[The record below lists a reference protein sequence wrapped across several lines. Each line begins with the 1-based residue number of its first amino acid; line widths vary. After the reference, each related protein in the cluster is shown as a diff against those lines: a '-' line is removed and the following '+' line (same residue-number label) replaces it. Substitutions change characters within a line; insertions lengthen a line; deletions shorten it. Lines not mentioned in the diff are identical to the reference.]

1 MGQQNVAVIGMTA
14 TSTPM
19 SSDRG
24 FTFVESLVS
33 VSILA
38 VGLLGLAAV
47 LSAGLT
53 RLTSAPT
60 ELVARQKIQE
70 AVESVYMAR
79 DTRVL
84 TWASVRNEHG
94 GTGSDGGVFA
104 DGPQPLRDP
113 GPDGLVNTADDGGIE
128 TLVDPGPDLIA
139 GTEDDA
145 QVPLNQFTREIRIRD
160 VTANLRELQVTV
172 TVKGPH
178 GLRSY
183 VLTTFISSYV

>member
-1 MGQQNVAVIGMTA
+1 MENRRSS
-14 TSTPM
+14 STV
-19 SSDRG
+19 SSESG

-53 RLTSAPT
+53 RLTGAPT

-79 DTRVL
+79 DTRVI
-84 TWASVRNEHG
+84 TWASVRNQHG
-94 GTGSDGGVFA
+94 ATGSDGGVFA

-113 GPDGLVNTADDGGIE
+113 GPDGLVNTADDGDIE
-128 TLVDPGPDLIA
+128 ALTDPGPDLTP
-139 GTEDDA
+139 GTGDDVR
-145 QVPLNQFTREIRIRD
+145 VPLSQFTREIRIRD
-160 VTANLRELQVTV
+160 LSPQLRELEVTV
-172 TVKGPH
+172 TVNGPH
-178 GLRSY
+178 GTKSY
-183 VLTTFISSYV
+183 VLTTLISSYV